1 MGPSG
6 PAAERSV
13 VRMPRATATGAAR
26 TLLVVAG
33 VAAVLV
39 AVVQGGR
46 AVGEPVPAAVLPFV
60 AAAVAAAGLQLLV
73 PRFLPDPAARVGA
86 ARYAALAEAARR
98 GQSGSLDQALPGLA
112 RVVAEGTGADRAVVW
127 LAVGSRLVAV
137 AAHPALPQAAPETV
151 ADLAALLARPDTDSV
166 VPVLDGTV
174 LRAVLAVRK
183 PSAVTSVD
191 RQLMQ
196 DVASGAALVLRVA
209 ALNAELAERVQRAA
223 ALAEELHASRS
234 RLASARE
241 AERRR
246 LVTELGYATGDRLED
261 LRAEV
266 AAARVALDDERAGP
280 AAASAALG
288 RARER
293 LEELLDRFRTVAR
306 GVYPAVLRDQGPAAA
321 LDEVVADL
329 PRPVRTSGRPAAR
342 LPWELE
348 SGIYYVAAS
357 AVRTLAGRPAD
368 AALVVR
374 LEHTAG
380 RIELLVEDPAPP
392 VAAEGLGALLA
403 DDVDRLAA
411 LGGGMALEAPA
422 PGVLVLRAWLPD
434 RVEPVV
440 VETAGTEVAVT

>member
-1 MGPSG
+1 M
-6 PAAERSV
+6 A
-13 VRMPRATATGAAR
+13 RATRTRAAR
-26 TLLVVAG
+26 GLLVVAG
-33 VAAVLV
+33 VAAVLA

-46 AVGEPVPAAVLPFV
+46 GAGLAVPAWLLTFA
-60 AAAVAAAGLQLLV
+60 AAAVAAAGLLVLV
-73 PRFLPDPAARVGA
+73 PRFLPDPATRDGA

-98 GQSGSLDQALPGLA
+98 GQSGSLEHALPGLA
-112 RVVAEGTGADRAVVW
+112 RVVALGTGADRAVVW
-127 LAVGSRLVAV
+127 LAVGPRLVAAGV
-137 AAHPALPQAAPETV
+137 HPPDPEADQETV

-183 PSAVTSVD
+183 PSAVTAAD
-191 RQLMQ
+191 RRLMQ

-209 ALNAELAERVQRAA
+209 ALNAELAERVRRAA
-223 ALAEELHASRS
+223 ALAGELHASRH

-241 AERRR
+241 SERRR
-246 LVTELGYATGDRLED
+246 LVAELGYATGDRLET

-266 AAARVALDDERAGP
+266 AAARAALDDERTDP
-280 AAASAALG
+280 AAAHAALG

-293 LEELLDRFRTVAR
+293 LEELLDRFRAVAR

-329 PRPVRTSGRPAAR
+329 PRPVRTSGRPGGR

-357 AVRTLAGRPAD
+357 AVRALAGRPAD
-368 AALVVR
+368 TPLAVR
-374 LEHTAG
+374 LEHAAG
-380 RIELLVEDPAPP
+380 RIELEVEDPAHPL
-392 VAAEGLGALLA
+392 AAEHLASLLA
-403 DDVDRLAA
+403 DDADRLAA
-411 LGGGMALEAPA
+411 LGGGMDLEVPA

-440 VETAGTEVAVT
+440 VETAGTEVAVR

>member
-1 MGPSG
+1 M
-6 PAAERSV
+6 A
-13 VRMPRATATGAAR
+13 RATRTRAAR
-26 TLLVVAG
+26 GLLLVAG
-33 VAAVLV
+33 VAAVLA

-46 AVGEPVPAAVLPFV
+46 AAGPALPAVLLPFA
-60 AAAVAAAGLQLLV
+60 AAAVAATGLHVLA
-73 PRFLPDPAARVGA
+73 PRFLPDPAARDGA

-98 GQSGSLDQALPGLA
+98 GQSGSLEHALPGLA
-112 RVVAEGTGADRAVVW
+112 RVVAEGTRADRAVVW
-127 LAVGSRLVAV
+127 LAVGPRLVAA
-137 AAHPALPQAAPETV
+137 AAHPPGPEGVRETV

-183 PSAVTSVD
+183 PSAVTAAD

-223 ALAEELHASRS
+223 ALARELHASRH

-241 AERRR
+241 SERRR
-246 LVTELGYATGDRLED
+246 LVAELGYATGDRLET

-266 AAARVALDDERAGP
+266 AAARTALAGERPDP
-280 AAASAALG
+280 AAAHAALG

-293 LEELLDRFRTVAR
+293 LEELLDRFRAVAR

-329 PRPVRTSGRPAAR
+329 PRPVRTSGRPARR

-357 AVRTLAGRPAD
+357 AVRALADRPAD
-368 AALVVR
+368 TPLAVR
-374 LEHTAG
+374 LEHAAG
-380 RIELLVEDPAPP
+380 RIELEVEDPAHPL
-392 VAAEGLGALLA
+392 AAERLAELLA
-403 DDVDRLAA
+403 DDADRLAA
-411 LGGGMALEAPA
+411 LGGGMDLEVPA

-440 VETAGTEVAVT
+440 VETAGTEVAVR